1 MKNDFIRK
9 VIKEELNFET
19 RKYKEFI
26 QISSDIL
33 ESTTLKDKLKEIK
46 ESQKNQIIK
55 EITYENNQAIQNKI
69 FKNLESFKIERLNQD
84 VFGLQADLEF
94 ERLV

>member
-26 QISSDIL
+26 QVSIEIL
-33 ESTTLKDKLKEIK
+33 ESATLKDKLKEIK
-46 ESQKNQIIK
+46 ES
-55 EITYENNQAIQNKI
+55 
-69 FKNLESFKIERLNQD
+69 
-84 VFGLQADLEF
+84 
-94 ERLV
+94 